1 MKKLLALLLAGAL
14 CLTACGADP
23 KEEKTE
29 ITLFHATDMHYLSQQ
44 LTDNSDA
51 FVQMLL
57 DGDGKMTH
65 LCEEICPHIQFSH
78 RIAF

>member
-1 MKKLLALLLAGAL
+1 MKKFFAL
-14 CLTACGADP
+14 CLTAALLLTACAADP
-23 KEEKTE
+23 KDEKTE
-29 ITLFHATDMHYLSQQ
+29 VTLFHATDMHYLSQQ

-65 LCEEICPHIQFSH
+65 YSE
-78 RIAF
+78 